1 MSNVIYIGS
10 VYAQGMPEKMA
21 SIGSHVDFPSHNF
34 QMALLEGFS
43 SFYPDMKIITA
54 LKSSS
59 FSVTKKLFFKD
70 TKCIVHP
77 QYKDTMMVGTI
88 AIPFV
93 KLLYKYVR
101 VKKYLKQYLQKDEE
115 NIVII
120 YGPHSPFMKPIYD
133 LRNKYRIKTCL
144 IIPDLPEFMS
154 SSTNK
159 VFRFLK
165 SIDAKFIA
173 KTNSAMDCFAPLAPL
188 MRERYSFDGKPWVQV
203 EGVYDNTVQ
212 YPDAE
217 KSKCKSILYTG
228 KIDARYG
235 IVDLM
240 DAFQLIEDPNYEL
253 WIRGGGSDLYKV
265 QECAEVDKRIKIFP
279 QMAKEDL
286 VKLQKSAT
294 LLVNPLKPTELFTKY
309 FFPSKTLEYMG
320 SGTPTLM
327 YKLPC
332 LDNEYDNYLYYFNG
346 DSIESMKNRIVEI
359 CEKSSSELYKFGKKA
374 KVFVNDN
381 KNGKVQAKK
390 IVDLLELVKK

>member
-1 MSNVIYIGS
+1 MSNVIFIGS
-10 VYAQGMPEKMA
+10 VYPQGMPEKMA

-34 QMALLEGFS
+34 QMALLQGFS

-77 QYKDTMMVGTI
+77 QYKDTVMVGTI

-120 YGPHSPFMKPIYD
+120 YGAHSPFMKPIYD
-133 LRNKYRIKTCL
+133 LRNEYRIKTCL
-144 IIPDLPEFMS
+144 IIPDLPEFMA

-159 VFRFLK
+159 IYRFLK
-165 SIDAKFIA
+165 SIDAKLIA
-173 KTNSAMDCFAPLAPL
+173 KHNTAIDCYAPLAPL

-203 EGVYDNTVQ
+203 EGIYDNTVQ
-212 YPDAE
+212 YPEVE

-240 DAFQLIEDPNYEL
+240 DAFQLIDNPNYEL
-253 WIRGGGSDLYKV
+253 WIRGGGSDIDKV
-265 QECAEVDKRIKIFP
+265 KERAGVDKRIKIFP
-279 QMAKEDL
+279 QMAKEEL

-332 LDNEYDNYLYYFNG
+332 LDDEYDDYLYYFCG
-346 DSIESMKNRIVEI
+346 DSTKSMRDRIVEI
-359 CEKSSSELYKFGKKA
+359 CEKPSSELYEFGKKA
-374 KVFVNDN
+374 KSFVNDN
-381 KNGKVQAKK
+381 KNGKVQVRK
-390 IVDLLELVKK
+390 IFDMLNSILT